1 MKWWQ
6 DTLKD
11 KETQKLNLNLTCT
24 FKTSEAGWPYF
35 INIFFVLLLLLVV
48 YQIKNT
54 SKYSES
60 YQYICNHF
68 PTTSSILVAQSYALF
83 C

>member
-6 DTLKD
+6 DMLKD

-54 SKYSES
+54 SKLLKV
-60 YQYICNHF
+60 INIF
-68 PTTSSILVAQSYALF
+68 ATIFLPLPVF
-83 C
+83 W